1 MRSKLYYMLPLM
13 SSANATQIQKVHK
26 LIMFAARTVLGS
38 YCFKTSGKK
47 ILDSINWMS
56 ANQVIKWSIVKYIQ
70 KIIFTK
76 SPANIYNYYK
86 QNRRRCSII
95 VPKIYPT
102 TKFSRDVYL
111 FKGLVT
117 YNAFPNDLKQLN
129 PKMFKKKGL
138 KYFKSDVQVH

>member
-1 MRSKLYYMLPLM
+1 MLSKLYYMLPLM

-38 YCFKTSGKK
+38 YCFKTSCKK

-56 ANQVIKWSIVKYIQ
+56 ANQVIKWSIVKSIQ

-86 QNRRRCSII
+86 
-95 VPKIYPT
+95 
-102 TKFSRDVYL
+102 
-111 FKGLVT
+111 
-117 YNAFPNDLKQLN
+117 
-129 PKMFKKKGL
+129 
-138 KYFKSDVQVH
+138 